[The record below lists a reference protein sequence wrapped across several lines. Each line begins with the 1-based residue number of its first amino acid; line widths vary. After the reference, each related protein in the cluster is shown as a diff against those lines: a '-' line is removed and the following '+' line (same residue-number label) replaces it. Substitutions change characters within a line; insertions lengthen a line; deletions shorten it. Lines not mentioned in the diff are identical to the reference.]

1 MGPFLTSKENIA
13 LDFAFKWQ
21 GESRI
26 NRTFAEY
33 LAIAKKLP
41 SIEALHAYINVE
53 LAKIHATG
61 KPPYE
66 ICYFKVGDRG
76 HWYESYPASL
86 SRETI
91 RKALKKS
98 GMLDL
103 KFWKAP

>member
-1 MGPFLTSKENIA
+1 MGQFLTSKENIA
-13 LDFAFKWQ
+13 LNFAFQWQ

-26 NRTFAEY
+26 NRTPAEY

-41 SIEALHAYINVE
+41 AVEALFVYINKE
-53 LAKIHATG
+53 LAKIHASG

-66 ICYFKVGDRG
+66 ICYFKRGDRG
-76 HWYESYPASL
+76 HWYEPYPRSL

-103 KFWKAP
+103 RRWKAP